1 MQDDWAKWIGIAEF
15 ADNNALSSATGVSP
29 FFANKGFH
37 PRMSFTPDT
46 TDYDSTRKRLDAA
59 KAEDI
64 TEHMQNILEF
74 IQQNMDTAQQAMIEQ
89 ANKHRLDVSFK
100 EGQMVFLSSKNITS
114 TRPCKKLDNKKY
126 GPFLIKEK
134 VGSSYRLDLPKTM
147 RIHDVFHPKL
157 LTLAPEDPLPGQR
170 NPPAMPIN
178 VDGIDEWVVDDI
190 LDSKKPYGHLKY
202 RVKWE
207 NWDKDLE

>member
-1 MQDDWAKWIGIAEF
+1 MSDGNNAICVVIDRLSKERYYIPCTAEENNTSSEATIIMLIKEVFRLHGLPASIISDRGPQFIATVWKSFCKRLNISAKLSTAFHPETDGQTERANQDLERHLRTYCNYMQDDWAKWIGIAKF

-74 IQQNMDTAQQAMIEQ
+74 IQQNMDTAQQAMIE
-89 ANKHRLDVSFK
+89 
-100 EGQMVFLSSKNITS
+100 
-114 TRPCKKLDNKKY
+114 
-126 GPFLIKEK
+126 
-134 VGSSYRLDLPKTM
+134 
-147 RIHDVFHPKL
+147 
-157 LTLAPEDPLPGQR
+157 
-170 NPPAMPIN
+170 
-178 VDGIDEWVVDDI
+178 
-190 LDSKKPYGHLKY
+190 
-202 RVKWE
+202 
-207 NWDKDLE
+207 